1 MFNSIRWKF
10 TTIYLVLVFIG
21 MIISGVFIVRSFES
35 FNLNEV
41 SVKLDKI
48 SELIQPQVESLK
60 GLEANTGEIQRIIDN
75 NKNIGLREEVF
86 VILASNNKII
96 ATSTQNIN
104 RNAAEILDF
113 NLIVSGIS
121 GEESRK
127 NVTIDHEGI
136 LIRTMD
142 LVIPLQSDSGQVY
155 GLLYLRSDLSEMYK
169 TISTAKGIIVQ
180 ATMLASFITV
190 ILGFLVAR
198 TITEPINDVT
208 KKAALMAGGDF
219 EQVVDVKSND
229 EIGKLAEMFN
239 YLTKKLKIS
248 MSEISRE
255 KSKLEAIIHY
265 MDDGLIAVNTD
276 GNIIHLNPKAVK
288 MLQIAPNLK
297 NLDDIFI
304 NINEDLLIKNIN
316 HFYED
321 GIGKR
326 NISLGESII
335 RVNFAP
341 FENDKGN
348 KSGYVFVLQDI
359 TEQEKLDRMRRDFV
373 ANVSHEL
380 KTPLTSIKSYTET
393 ILDGVVTD
401 QDTVH
406 EFLTVVNDEADRM
419 ARLVR
424 DLLQLSNF
432 DSRQVSLDLGEH
444 DYLKL
449 LKGSIQKLEVTARQ
463 KQQTLKL
470 VTDCDDIVGTFDRD
484 RIEQV
489 ILNILSNAIK
499 YTPEGGLVK
508 IFASK
513 NADQVLLK
521 FQDTG
526 MGIPEKDLHRIF
538 ERFYRVDKARSRAL
552 GGTGLG
558 LSIAKHIVEVHD
570 GVIRIESEVDEGTT
584 VFVSIPLTTDK
595 YFI

>member
-10 TTIYLVLVFIG
+10 TTIYFMLVFIG
-21 MIISGVFIVRSFES
+21 MIISGVFIVRSFET

-48 SELIQPQVESLK
+48 SELIQPQIESLGAVDSSASALQK
-60 GLEANTGEIQRIIDN
+60 IIDN
-75 NKNIGLREEVF
+75 NKGIGLREEVF
-86 VILASNNKII
+86 VISALNNQIV
-96 ATSTQNIN
+96 ATSTQNVG

-113 NLIVSGIS
+113 NLIVSGMS
-121 GEESRK
+121 GQESEK
-127 NVTIDHEGI
+127 NVTIDSGDS

-142 LVIPLQSDSGQVY
+142 IVKPLKTDTGQVY

-169 TISTAKGIIVQ
+169 TITTAKTIIVQ
-180 ATMLASFITV
+180 ATLLASFITV
-190 ILGFLVAR
+190 ILGFLIAR

-208 KKAALMAGGDF
+208 KKALQMASGDF
-219 EQVVDVKSND
+219 DQVVEVKSND

-239 YLTKKLKIS
+239 FLTKRLKIS
-248 MSEISRE
+248 VSEISRE

-276 GNIIHLNPKAVK
+276 GNIIHLNPKAIK
-288 MLQIAPNLK
+288 MLQIAPNIN

-304 NINEDLLIKNIN
+304 NIDEDLMVRSLNGFNDDNIVKKNI
-316 HFYED
+316 Y
-321 GIGKR
+321 
-326 NISLGESII
+326 LGESII
-335 RVNFAP
+335 RVNLAP
-341 FENDKGN
+341 FQNDRGI

-359 TEQEKLDRMRRDFV
+359 TEQERLDRMRRDFV

-419 ARLVR
+419 GRLVR

-432 DSRQVSLDLGEH
+432 DSRQVSLDLGQH

-449 LKGSIQKLEVTARQ
+449 IRGSIQKLEVTARQ
-463 KQQTLKL
+463 KQQTIKL
-470 VTDCDDIVGTFDRD
+470 ISDCDVIEGTFDKD

-499 YTPEGGLVK
+499 YTPEGGSIKV
-508 IFASK
+508 FASK
-513 NADQVLLK
+513 SAEQVLMK
-521 FQDTG
+521 FQDSG

-558 LSIAKHIVEVHD
+558 LSIAKHILEIHN
-570 GVIRIESEVDEGTT
+570 GVIRIESQVDVGTT
-584 VFVSIPLTTDK
+584 VHVSIPLLTDK
-595 YFI
+595 YII